1 MKMFYNIAI
10 VGRPNVG
17 KSRLFNRLAHKRISI
32 VHDMAGVTRD
42 IITHEIGKNIILMDT
57 GGLGLSGNDSIE
69 EITSAVDE
77 QVGLA
82 IAAADLVL
90 FVVDATEGIMPMDY
104 DIAEML
110 RKSGANVTVIANK
123 IDCHEK
129 FHLADAFRSFGFGS
143 PIAASAEHGIG
154 EEEIERL
161 IASKTMAF
169 SSQLENVEITHN
181 PIKLAFV
188 GRPNVGKSSLVN
200 GLLKEQR
207 MIVSDI
213 PGTTR
218 ETVGIKLPK
227 CDTSGS
233 GKDFELFDT
242 AGSRPQN
249 RITTSI
255 DYFASLRTRDGI
267 ISCDIIFLVID
278 AESGITKLDKKLANE
293 VIEAGKG
300 LILVVNKWDIAQKRC
315 RSGSLEKFDSIREF
329 QESFLQAAR
338 KELRS
343 FPDVEVAFVSARK
356 GYGIDGLLPLA
367 EKLYG
372 RMNRKIGTG
381 ELNRVIQKAFAR
393 RLPSTSSGRP
403 FRIYYAVQTGS
414 MPFVF
419 KCFCNRTSLLND
431 NYQKY
436 LLNTLRKH
444 FDFAGCTVDLEF
456 VEKDRRFSKEKEL
469 TI

>member
-42 IITHEIGKNIILMDT
+42 IITHEIGRNIILMDT

-129 FHLADAFRSFGFGS
+129 FHLADIFKSFGFGS
-143 PIAASAEHGIG
+143 PIAVSAEHGIG
-154 EEEIERL
+154 EEEIKQL

-169 SSQLENVEITHN
+169 SSQLENVETAYD

-200 GLLKEQR
+200 TLLEEQR

-218 ETVGIKLPK
+218 ETVGIKLPAI
-227 CDTSGS
+227 SES

-249 RITTSI
+249 RITTSL
-255 DYFASLRTRDGI
+255 DYFASLRMRDGI
-267 ISCDIIFLVID
+267 INCDIIFLVID

-300 LILVVNKWDIAQKRC
+300 LILVVNKWDVAQKRC
-315 RSGSLEKFDSIREF
+315 RDGSLEKFDSIKEF

-343 FPDVEVAFVSARK
+343 FPDVEVAFVSAKR

-367 EKLYG
+367 EKLYA
-372 RMNRKIGTG
+372 RMNHKIGTG
-381 ELNRVIQKAFAR
+381 ELNRVIQKAFDR

-403 FRIYYAVQTGS
+403 FRIYYAVQTS
-414 MPFVF
+414 NMPFVF

-431 NYQKY
+431 NYKKY
-436 LLNTLRKH
+436 LLNTLRKY
-444 FDFAGCTVDLEF
+444 FDFTGCTISLEF

-469 TI
+469 AI

>member
-1 MKMFYNIAI
+1 MKIFYNIVI

-42 IITHEIGKNIILMDT
+42 IITREIGKNIVLMDT
-57 GGLGLSGNDSIE
+57 GGLGLSGDDSIK

-110 RKSGANVTVIANK
+110 RKSGANVIVIANK

-129 FHLADAFRSFGFGS
+129 FHLSDIFKSFGFGN

-154 EEEIERL
+154 EEEIRQL
-161 IASKTMAF
+161 IASKTMVF
-169 SSQLENVEITHN
+169 SSELECMETTYS
-181 PIKLAFV
+181 PIKLAFI

-200 GLLKEQR
+200 ALLEEQR

-218 ETVGIKLPK
+218 EAVGIKLPK
-227 CDTSGS
+227 RDIF
-233 GKDFELFDT
+233 GKDRDFELLDT

-249 RITTSI
+249 RITTSL
-255 DYFASLRTRDGI
+255 DYFASLRTHDGI

-315 RSGSLEKFDSIREF
+315 RSGDLEKFNSIEEF
-329 QESFLQAAR
+329 KESFLQAAR

-343 FPDVEVAFVSARK
+343 FPDVEVAFVSAKR

-381 ELNRVIQKAFAR
+381 ELNRVIQKAFDKR
-393 RLPSTSSGRP
+393 PPSTSSGRL
-403 FRIYYAVQTGS
+403 FRVYYAVQIS
-414 MPFVF
+414 NMPFVF

-431 NYQKY
+431 SYKKY

-444 FDFAGCTVDLEF
+444 FDFTGCTVDLEF
-456 VEKDRRFSKEKEL
+456 IEKDRRFEKER
-469 TI
+469 